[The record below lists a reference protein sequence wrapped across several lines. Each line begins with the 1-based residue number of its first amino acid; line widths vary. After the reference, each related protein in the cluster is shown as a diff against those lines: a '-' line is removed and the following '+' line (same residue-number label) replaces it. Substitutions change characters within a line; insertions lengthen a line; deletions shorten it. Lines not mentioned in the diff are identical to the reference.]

1 MSGVIR
7 TSVRSR
13 LRWRMSSCPAATGI
27 RWVKPSRATVSP
39 SWTSSRTA
47 SAREV
52 ISACV
57 RIPNLRAESEQD
69 YHGGVRTRVAI
80 VGGGPAGLMLGR
92 LLELRGIETVIL
104 ETRDREYVQQR
115 VRAGVLEQATMDLM
129 DEVGLGERMHGEG
142 LVHHGVELRFDGE
155 GHRIA
160 LSDLTGGRAI
170 TIYGQQEVV
179 KDLIGARPDSGLPLY
194 FEVSDVRVDPSAP
207 RVTFT
212 HDGTEHELDCD
223 LIAGCD
229 GFHGVCRPAVAE
241 HLTVYEREYPFGW
254 MGILAECAPS
264 SEELIYAHHERG
276 FALASLRSPTV
287 TRMYLQGEPGEE
299 PWSDEAIWDELDRR
313 FGMSVNR
320 GPIFEKGVTPMR
332 SFVVEPMQHERLFLA
347 GDAAHIVP
355 PTGAKGLNTAMA
367 DVYLLAHAIEAFYGG
382 DASRL
387 ESYSSRALER
397 VWRVQHFSWWM
408 TSMLHR
414 FASDD
419 DFQQRIQESQL
430 RYTVSSEAQA
440 TALAENYVGMPF
452 ISR

>member
-27 RWVKPSRATVSP
+27 RWVKPSRATVPP
-39 SWTSSRTA
+39 SWTSSATA
-47 SAREV
+47 SERDV

-57 RIPNLRAESEQD
+57 RIVNAGSDVEQYHRAM
-69 YHGGVRTRVAI
+69 RTQVAI

-92 LLELRGIETVIL
+92 LLELRGVENVIL
-104 ETRDREYVQQR
+104 EARDQEYVQQR

-129 DEVGLGERMHGEG
+129 DEVGLGARMHREG
-142 LVHHGVELRFDGE
+142 LVHEGVELRFDGE

-160 LSDLTGGRAI
+160 LTELTGRAI

-179 KDLIGARPDSGLPLY
+179 KDLIEARAEGLY
-194 FEVSDVRVDPSAP
+194 FNVSDVRVDPSTGVV
-207 RVTFT
+207 RYV
-212 HDGTEHELDCD
+212 HDDAEHVLEAE

-229 GFHGVCRPAVAE
+229 GFHGVCRPAIADV
-241 HLTVYEREYPFGW
+241 LTIYEREYPFGW
-254 MGILAECAPS
+254 MGILAHAAPT
-264 SEELIYAHHERG
+264 SEELIYAHHPNG
-276 FALASLRSPTV
+276 FALASLRSPEV
-287 TRMYLQGEPGEE
+287 SRLYLQCEPDEE
-299 PWSDEAIWDELDRR
+299 PWPDEAIWQELDTR

-320 GPIFEKGVTPMR
+320 GEIFDKGVTPMR
-332 SFVVEPMQHERLFLA
+332 SFVAEPMQHGRLFLA

-367 DVYLLAHAIEAFYGG
+367 DVYLLANSIG
-382 DASRL
+382 DPEKLAR
-387 ESYSSRALER
+387 YSQTALQR

-414 FASDD
+414 FPGDD
-419 DFQQRIQESQL
+419 DFQQRLQLSQL
-430 RYTVSSEAQA
+430 AYTASSPAQS

-452 ISR
+452 TA